1 MPFTPNL
8 NLTRFNLLNTTT
20 IDIVMHTPPGSQGQM
35 IIMPQGYVHYFIV
48 KVTTDGRTPQYE
60 QAYEQTAPYMSDP
73 GPSNTPD
80 AEPVP
85 ATEPSNST
93 PVEAD
98 KARGRKRAKTQVNV
112 VFWKFCF
119 W

>member
-1 MPFTPNL
+1 M
-8 NLTRFNLLNTTT
+8 
-20 IDIVMHTPPGSQGQM
+20 PPGLLARTITIPRGCALQ
-35 IIMPQGYVHYFIV
+35 FIV
-48 KVTTDGRTPQYE
+48 KVATDSRTSQYE

-85 ATEPSNST
+85 ATEPPNST

-112 VFWKFCF
+112 VFWKLCF
-119 W
+119 

>member
-1 MPFTPNL
+1 
-8 NLTRFNLLNTTT
+8 
-20 IDIVMHTPPGSQGQM
+20 
-35 IIMPQGYVHYFIV
+35 MPQGCVHHLTI
-48 KVTTDGRTPQYE
+48 KVTTNNHTSQYE

-80 AEPVP
+80 AEPAP

-93 PVEAD
+93 PAEAD

-112 VFWKFCF
+112 VFDGACF
-119 W
+119 